1 MAQIPRA
8 LLQRWLVQA
17 ERWWCMTNNRYL
29 KRWDNSVQN
38 NYGKPSIALVKGK
51 GIVVTDADGKS
62 YLDFLGGIATSVLG
76 HAHPAIVKAVTKQVS
91 TLSHVSNFYAHPNA
105 IELAEKLVGMTG
117 DESAKVFF
125 CQSGAEANEAA
136 LKLSRRTGKVRVVA
150 AQGAFHGRTMGALS
164 LTGQPSKREPFLP
177 LIKGVKHVPY
187 GDIDAMRKAVTKKTA
202 MVIIE
207 PIMGEAGV
215 IVPPADYLQE
225 LRLLCDKSG
234 ALLVIDAVQTGMG
247 RTGDW
252 FGYEYSGIT
261 PDVITLAK
269 GLGGGLPLGAMIALG
284 KAADLFQPGDHGS
297 TFGGNPVTT
306 SAGLAAIKFIEAQE
320 ILSKVEKQGAH
331 LMQELALI
339 PGVKEVRGAGLLL
352 GIELD
357 SIKVAVFADAMR
369 DAGVLVNAANPTTIR
384 IAPALI
390 VSDAQINRFI
400 TIFRK
405 VIADVK

>member
-1 MAQIPRA
+1 
-8 LLQRWLVQA
+8 
-17 ERWWCMTNNRYL
+17 MTNKTVINRW
-29 KRWDNSVQN
+29 KSSFQNS
-38 NYGKPSIALVKGK
+38 YGSPSIALVKGK
-51 GIVVTDADGKS
+51 GLVVTDADGKQ
-62 YLDFLGGIATSVLG
+62 YLDFLGGIATNILG
-76 HAHPAIVKAVTKQVS
+76 HAHPAIVKAVTKQVA
-91 TLSHVSNFYAHPNA
+91 TLNHVSNFYAHPNA
-105 IELAEKLVGMTG
+105 VELAEKLASMTG
-117 DESAKVFF
+117 NKSAKVFL

-136 LKLSRRTGKVRVVA
+136 LKLSRRTGRIRIVA

-177 LIKGVKHVPY
+177 LVKGVKHVAY
-187 GDIDAMRKAVTKKTA
+187 GDIEAMRKAVTRKTA

-225 LRLLCDKSG
+225 LRAICDAKG

-306 SAGLAAIKFIEAQE
+306 AAALAAIKFIETQK
-320 ILSKVEKQGAH
+320 ILQKVEKQGAY
-331 LMQELALI
+331 LMQELAVI
-339 PGVKEVRGAGLLL
+339 PGVAEVRGAGLLL
-352 GIELD
+352 GIELETM
-357 SIKVAVFADAMR
+357 KAADIAKALQ
-369 DAGVLVNAANPTTIR
+369 DQGVLVNAANPRTIR
-384 IAPALI
+384 LAPAL
-390 VSDAQINRFI
+390 VVTDAQIKKFVA
-400 TIFRK
+400 IFKK
-405 VIADVK
+405 VMSDGK

>member
-1 MAQIPRA
+1 
-8 LLQRWLVQA
+8 
-17 ERWWCMTNNRYL
+17 MTNNIYL

-38 NYGKPSIALVKGK
+38 NYGKPSIVLVKGK

-187 GDIDAMRKAVTKKTA
+187 GDIDAMRKAVSKKTA

-320 ILSKVEKQGAH
+320 LLSKVEKQGAH

-357 SIKVAVFADAMR
+357 SIKAAAVADAMR
-369 DAGVLVNAANPTTIR
+369 AAGVLVNAANPTTIR

>member
-1 MAQIPRA
+1 
-8 LLQRWLVQA
+8 
-17 ERWWCMTNNRYL
+17 MTN
-29 KRWDNSVQN
+29 KTMVSRWKSSVQN
-38 NYGKPSIALVKGK
+38 NYGTPSIALVKGK
-51 GIVVTDADGKS
+51 GIVVTDADGKQ
-62 YLDFLGGIATSVLG
+62 YLDFLGGIATNILG
-76 HAHPAIVKAVTKQVS
+76 HAHPAIVKAVTRQVS
-91 TLSHVSNFYAHPNA
+91 TLSHVSNFYVHPHA
-105 IELAEKLVGMTG
+105 VELAEKLTSMTG
-117 DESAKVFF
+117 DKKAKVFF

-136 LKLSRRTGKVRVVA
+136 LKLSRRTGRMRIIA

-187 GDIDAMRKAVTKKTA
+187 GDIEAMRKAVSKKTA

-215 IVPPADYLQE
+215 IVPPVEYLRE
-225 LRLLCDKSG
+225 LRSLCDAKG

-252 FGYEYSGIT
+252 FGYEHSGIT

-306 SAGLAAIKFIEAQE
+306 AAGLAAIKFIESQK
-320 ILSKVEKQGAH
+320 ILLKVQRQGAY
-331 LMQELALI
+331 LMQELAVI
-339 PGVKEVRGAGLLL
+339 PGVAEVRGAGLLL
-352 GIELD
+352 GIELETLKAAD
-357 SIKVAVFADAMR
+357 VALALQNE
-369 DAGVLVNAANPTTIR
+369 GVLVNAANPTTIR
-384 IAPALI
+384 LAPAL
-390 VSDAQINRFI
+390 VVTDAQINKFVA
-400 TIFRK
+400 IFEK
-405 VIADVK
+405 VVSNAK

>member
-1 MAQIPRA
+1 
-8 LLQRWLVQA
+8 
-17 ERWWCMTNNRYL
+17 MTNKKIINRW
-29 KRWDNSVQN
+29 KTSVQN
-38 NYGKPSIALVKGK
+38 NYGTPSIALVKGS
-51 GIVVTDADGKS
+51 GIVVTDADGKK
-62 YLDFLGGIATSVLG
+62 YLDFLGGIATSILG
-76 HAHPAIVKAVTKQVS
+76 HAHPSVVKAVTKQIG

-105 IELAEKLVGMTG
+105 VELAEKLATMTG
-117 DESAKVFF
+117 DKGAKVFF

-136 LKLSRRTGKVRVVA
+136 FKLSRRTGKYKVVA

-187 GDIDAMRKAVTKKTA
+187 GDIDAMRKAVTKRTA

-215 IVPPADYLQE
+215 IVPPSDYLLQ
-225 LRLLCDKSG
+225 LRALCDAKG

-252 FGYEYSGIT
+252 FGYEYAGIT

-284 KAADLFQPGDHGS
+284 KAADLFEPGDHGS

-306 SAGLAAIKFIEAQE
+306 AAALSAIKFIETKK
-320 ILSKVEKQGAH
+320 ILKKVEKQGLH
-331 LMQELALI
+331 LIQELALI
-339 PGVKEVRGAGLLL
+339 PGVKEVRGAGLLI
-352 GIELD
+352 GIELE
-357 SIKVAVFADAMR
+357 SLKAADIAASMR
-369 DAGVLVNAANPTTIR
+369 DNGVLVNAANAATIR
-384 IAPALI
+384 IAPALV
-390 VSDAQINRFI
+390 VSDAQISKFI
-400 TIFRK
+400 SIFKK
-405 VIADVK
+405 VVADAK

>member
-1 MAQIPRA
+1 
-8 LLQRWLVQA
+8 
-17 ERWWCMTNNRYL
+17 MTNKTMINR
-29 KRWDNSVQN
+29 WSNAVQN
-38 NYGKPSIALVKGK
+38 NYGSPTIALVKGK
-51 GIVVTDADGKS
+51 GIVVTDADGKQ
-62 YLDFLGGIATSVLG
+62 YLDFLGGIATNILG
-76 HAHPAIVKAVTKQVS
+76 HAHPAIVKAVSKQVS
-91 TLSHVSNFYAHPNA
+91 VLSHVSNFYVHPNA
-105 IELAEKLVGMTG
+105 VELAEKLASMTG
-117 DESAKVFF
+117 DKRAKVFF

-136 LKLSRRTGKVRVVA
+136 LKLSRRTGKVRIVA

-187 GDIDAMRKAVTKKTA
+187 GNIEAMRKAVSKKTA

-225 LRLLCDKSG
+225 LRALCDAKG

-306 SAGLAAIKFIEAQE
+306 SAGLAAIKFIESQK
-320 ILSKVEKQGAH
+320 LLKKVEKQGAF

-339 PGVKEVRGAGLLL
+339 PGVAEVRGAGLLL
-352 GIELD
+352 GIELENLKASD
-357 SIKVAVFADAMR
+357 VASALQKE
-369 DAGVLVNAANPTTIR
+369 GVLVNAANPTTIR
-384 IAPALI
+384 LAPALI
-390 VSDAQINRFI
+390 VTDVQIKKFMSIFKKVMSDG
-400 TIFRK
+400 K
-405 VIADVK
+405 

>member
-1 MAQIPRA
+1 
-8 LLQRWLVQA
+8 
-17 ERWWCMTNNRYL
+17 MTNKTMINR
-29 KRWDNSVQN
+29 WSNSVQN
-38 NYGKPSIALVKGK
+38 NYGSPSIALVKGK
-51 GIVVTDADGKS
+51 GIVVTDADGKQ
-62 YLDFLGGIATSVLG
+62 YLDFLGGIATNILG

-91 TLSHVSNFYAHPNA
+91 ILSHVSNFYVHPNA
-105 IELAEKLVGMTG
+105 VELAEKLASMTG
-117 DESAKVFF
+117 DKVAKVFF

-136 LKLSRRTGKVRVVA
+136 LKLSRRTGKVRAVA

-164 LTGQPSKREPFLP
+164 LTGQPSKSEPFLP
-177 LIKGVKHVPY
+177 LVKGVKHVPY
-187 GDIDAMRKAVTKKTA
+187 GDIEAMRKAVTKKTA

-225 LRLLCDKSG
+225 LRTLCDAKG

-306 SAGLAAIKFIEAQE
+306 AAGLAAIKFIESQK
-320 ILSKVEKQGAH
+320 LLKKVEKQGVH

-339 PGVKEVRGAGLLL
+339 PGVSEVRGAGLLL
-352 GIELD
+352 GIELENLKSSD
-357 SIKVAVFADAMR
+357 VASALQNE
-369 DAGVLVNAANPTTIR
+369 GVLVNAANPTTIR
-384 IAPALI
+384 LAPALI
-390 VSDAQINRFI
+390 VTDAQLKKFVS
-400 TIFRK
+400 IFKK
-405 VIADVK
+405 VMSDGK

>member
-1 MAQIPRA
+1 
-8 LLQRWLVQA
+8 
-17 ERWWCMTNNRYL
+17 MTNKKFL
-29 KRWDNSVQN
+29 TRWDASLQN
-38 NYGKPSIALVKGK
+38 NYGKPAIALVKGK
-51 GIVVTDADGKS
+51 GIVVTDADGKT
-62 YLDFLGGIATSVLG
+62 YLDFLGGIATSILG

-91 TLSHVSNFYAHPNA
+91 VLSHVSKFYAHPNA
-105 IELAEKLVGMTG
+105 IALAEKLTKMTG
-117 DESAKVFF
+117 DKNAKVFF

-187 GDIDAMRKAVTKKTA
+187 GDINAMRKAITKKTA

-215 IVPPADYLQE
+215 IVPPAEYLQQ
-225 LRLLCDKSG
+225 LRELCDKNGS
-234 ALLVIDAVQTGMG
+234 LLVIDAVQTGMG

-297 TFGGNPVTT
+297 TFGGNPLTT
-306 SAGLAAIKFIEAQE
+306 AAGLAAIEFIESKK
-320 ILSKVEKQGAH
+320 ILAKVERQGAH

-352 GIELD
+352 GIELESLKASD
-357 SIKVAVFADAMR
+357 VSDAMR
-369 DAGVLVNAANPTTIR
+369 SAGVLVNAANATTIR

-390 VSDAQINRFI
+390 VTDAQINKFI
-400 TIFRK
+400 SLFRK
-405 VIADVK
+405 VIADGK

>member
-1 MAQIPRA
+1 
-8 LLQRWLVQA
+8 
-17 ERWWCMTNNRYL
+17 MTNKKYL
-29 KRWDNSVQN
+29 NRWDASLQN
-38 NYGKPSIALVKGK
+38 NYGKPSIALIKGK
-51 GIVVTDADGKS
+51 GIVVTDADGKN
-62 YLDFLGGIATSVLG
+62 YLDFLGGIATNILG
-76 HAHPAIVKAVTKQVS
+76 HAHPVIIKAVTKQVS
-91 TLSHVSNFYAHPNA
+91 TLSHVSNFYAHPSA
-105 IELAEKLVGMTG
+105 IGLAEKLVAMTG
-117 DESAKVFF
+117 DKNAKVFF

-136 LKLSRRTGKVRVVA
+136 LKLSRRTRKVRVVA

-187 GDIDAMRKAVTKKTA
+187 GDIDAMRKAVSKKTA

-215 IVPPADYLQE
+215 IVPPTDYLQQ
-225 LRLLCDKSG
+225 LRQLCDKNCS
-234 ALLVIDAVQTGMG
+234 LLVIDAVQTGMG

-284 KAADLFQPGDHGS
+284 KAANLFQPGDHGS

-306 SAGLAAIKFIEAQE
+306 AAGLAAIEYIETQD
-320 ILSKVEKQGAH
+320 ILRKVERQGAH

-352 GIELD
+352 GIELE
-357 SIKVAVFADAMR
+357 SLKASVVSDAMR
-369 DAGVLVNAANPTTIR
+369 DAGVLVNAANTTTIR

-390 VSDAQINRFI
+390 VTDAQINRFI
-400 TIFRK
+400 SIFRK
-405 VIADVK
+405 VIADGK

>member
-1 MAQIPRA
+1 
-8 LLQRWLVQA
+8 
-17 ERWWCMTNNRYL
+17 MTNKKYL
-29 KRWDNSVQN
+29 KRWDSSLQN

-51 GIVVTDADGKS
+51 GIVVTDADGNT
-62 YLDFLGGIATSVLG
+62 YLDFLGGIATSILG
-76 HAHPAIVKAVTKQVS
+76 HAHPAIVKAVTRQIS

-105 IELAEKLVGMTG
+105 IELAEKLAAMTG
-117 DESAKVFF
+117 DKSAKVFF

-164 LTGQPSKREPFLP
+164 LTGQASKREPFLP

-187 GDIDAMRKAVTKKTA
+187 GDIDAMRKAISKKTA

-215 IVPPADYLQE
+215 IVPPSDYLQQ
-225 LRLLCDKSG
+225 LRQLCDKNGS
-234 ALLVIDAVQTGMG
+234 LLVIDAVQTGMG

-284 KAADLFQPGDHGS
+284 KAADLFQAGDHGS

-306 SAGLAAIKFIEAQE
+306 AAGLAAIEYIETKD
-320 ILSKVEKQGAH
+320 ILQKVEKQGSH

-352 GIELD
+352 GIELESLKASD
-357 SIKVAVFADAMR
+357 VSDAMR
-369 DAGVLVNAANPTTIR
+369 DAGILVNAANPTTIR

-390 VSDAQINRFI
+390 VTDAQINKFI
-400 TIFRK
+400 STFRK
-405 VIADVK
+405 VITDAK

>member
-1 MAQIPRA
+1 
-8 LLQRWLVQA
+8 
-17 ERWWCMTNNRYL
+17 MTNKKFL
-29 KRWDNSVQN
+29 TRWDNSLQN
-38 NYGKPSIALVKGK
+38 NYGKPAITLVKGK
-51 GIVVTDADGKS
+51 GIVVTDADGKT
-62 YLDFLGGIATSVLG
+62 YLDFLGGIATSILG

-91 TLSHVSNFYAHPNA
+91 VLSHVSNFYAHPNA
-105 IELAEKLVGMTG
+105 IALAEKLTKMTG
-117 DESAKVFF
+117 DKNAKVFF

-187 GDIDAMRKAVTKKTA
+187 GDIDAMRKAITKKTA

-215 IVPPADYLQE
+215 IVPPAEYLQQ
-225 LRLLCDKSG
+225 LRELCDKNGS
-234 ALLVIDAVQTGMG
+234 LLVIDAVQTGMG

-306 SAGLAAIKFIEAQE
+306 AAGLAAIEFIESKK
-320 ILSKVEKQGAH
+320 ILAKVEKQGAH

-352 GIELD
+352 GIELESLKASD
-357 SIKVAVFADAMR
+357 VSDAMR

-390 VSDAQINRFI
+390 VTDAQINKFI
-400 TIFRK
+400 SLFRK
-405 VIADVK
+405 VIADAK

>member
-1 MAQIPRA
+1 
-8 LLQRWLVQA
+8 
-17 ERWWCMTNNRYL
+17 MTNKTMINR
-29 KRWDNSVQN
+29 WSNAVQN
-38 NYGKPSIALVKGK
+38 NYGSPSIALVKGK
-51 GIVVTDADGKS
+51 GIVVTDADGKQ
-62 YLDFLGGIATSVLG
+62 YLDFLGGIATNILG
-76 HAHPAIVKAVTKQVS
+76 HAHPAIVKAVSKQVS
-91 TLSHVSNFYAHPNA
+91 VLSHVSNFYVHPNA
-105 IELAEKLVGMTG
+105 VELAEKLTSMTG
-117 DESAKVFF
+117 DKNAKVFF

-136 LKLSRRTGKVRVVA
+136 LKLSRRTGKVRIVA

-187 GDIDAMRKAVTKKTA
+187 GNIEAMRKAVSKKTA

-225 LRLLCDKSG
+225 LRSLCDAKG

-306 SAGLAAIKFIEAQE
+306 SAGLAAIKYIESQK
-320 ILSKVEKQGAH
+320 LLKKVEKQGAY

-339 PGVKEVRGAGLLL
+339 PGVTEVRGAGLLL
-352 GIELD
+352 GIELEKLKASD
-357 SIKVAVFADAMR
+357 VASSLQK
-369 DAGVLVNAANPTTIR
+369 AGVLVNAANPTTIR
-384 IAPALI
+384 LAPALI
-390 VSDAQINRFI
+390 VSDAQIKKFI
-400 TIFRK
+400 TVFQK
-405 VIADVK
+405 VMSDGK